1 MANPRPAVIQPPPPI
16 NTFALD
22 DLLAPH
28 IAAATAALDR
38 RAPLLAG
45 MVRYH
50 LGELD
55 ANLQP
60 APSGTVDRGKRFR
73 PAVAVLA
80 ALAAGGSA
88 EQAAPVAAAIEMLH
102 NFTLIHDDI
111 QDDAQTRRHRAT
123 VWHLWGSSQAINA
136 GDALFAAAHLP
147 FFRLPGLGV
156 EPGLTLELLEA
167 FETTTIEIVAGQ
179 TLDLGFE
186 GRSDVSGDDYLAMIA
201 GKTAAIVRYA
211 AWAGARLGASEAVAD
226 LFATFGLALGLGF
239 QIQDDALGIWGAT
252 AETGKAP
259 ADDIRRRKPNLSV
272 LLLQER
278 VDPAT
283 RDELRAIYQADE
295 IDAAGVRR
303 VLDLL
308 AEHEVRAAIDAQVE
322 HYHDQAR
329 AALLRAASDSPARD
343 HLLNLVERLSVR
355 TG

>member
-1 MANPRPAVIQPPPPI
+1 MEEPRPTVTSPGQ
-16 NTFALD
+16 TDLVALD
-22 DLLAPH
+22 DLLAPYL
-28 IAAATAALDR
+28 AGATAALDR

-50 LGELD
+50 LGELGPD
-55 ANLQP
+55 LKP
-60 APSGTVDRGKRFR
+60 AASGTVDRGKRIR

-80 ALAAGGSA
+80 ALAVGGSA
-88 EQAAPVAAAIEMLH
+88 AQAAPVAAAIELLH

-111 QDDAQTRRHRAT
+111 QDESPTRRHRPT
-123 VWHLWGSSQAINA
+123 VWHLWDIGQAINA

-147 FFRLPGLGV
+147 FFQLPGLGIDPAV
-156 EPGLTLELLEA
+156 TLQLLEA

-186 GRSDVSGDDYLAMIA
+186 GRSDVSGDDYLEMIA

-211 AWAGARLGASEAVAD
+211 AWAGARLGGANDEVAD
-226 LFATFGLALGLGF
+226 QFATFGLALGIGF
-239 QIQDDALGIWGAT
+239 QIRDDALGIWGAT
-252 AETGKAP
+252 ADTGKAP
-259 ADDIRRRKPNLSV
+259 ADDIRRRKQSLPI

-283 RDELRAIYQADE
+283 RDELRTIYQAPA

-308 AEHEVRAAIDAQVE
+308 AEHDVRATIEARVE
-322 HYHDQAR
+322 HYHDEAR
-329 AALLRAASDSPARD
+329 SALLLAANDSPARD
-343 HLLNLVERLSVR
+343 HLFDLVERLAVR